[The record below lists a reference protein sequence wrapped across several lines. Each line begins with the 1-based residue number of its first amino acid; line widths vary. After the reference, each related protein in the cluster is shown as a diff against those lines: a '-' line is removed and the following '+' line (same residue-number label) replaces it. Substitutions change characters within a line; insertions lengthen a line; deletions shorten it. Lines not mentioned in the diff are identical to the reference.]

1 MRCILY
7 MISNIVYKILIY
19 NTTHRYYQIDVF
31 RGYEC
36 INGLRKHGEVT
47 VCEPYFYV

>member
-1 MRCILY
+1 
-7 MISNIVYKILIY
+7 MITNIVYKILIY

-36 INGLRKHGEVT
+36 IIGLCKYSEVT